1 MGAEAIRRPF
11 LACALALG
19 ALTACAGQ
27 PRTLDEAADRLA
39 PHVSVT
45 WPDGTDEPVPAVLMF
60 SGCGGVRQV
69 QDDYA
74 QIIAGA
80 GAAAMVVDSH
90 AARSIP
96 SALARPL
103 VCTAA
108 LMRGQGR
115 AADVFAAVQLARRDA
130 RIDPDRIVLLG
141 WSHGGWAVMEAL
153 AFAAEATP
161 PPGLEGSGEDALSG
175 VRGAALIYP
184 YCGWPGRAR
193 SRDDV
198 WAVPVAALLV
208 EGDVVAAPGDCEAVF
223 ERQAEAGAAIAVLT
237 ETGLT
242 HAFDAPDQPRDPRM
256 EYDADGAERARG
268 WFAARMA
275 GWLEDAR

>member
-1 MGAEAIRRPF
+1 MEAEAIRRV

-19 ALTACAGQ
+19 VLAACAGS
-27 PRTLDEAADRLA
+27 PLTLDEAADGLA
-39 PHVSVT
+39 PHVSIT
-45 WPDGTDEPVPAVLMF
+45 WPEEAGVSVPAVLMF

-74 QIIAGA
+74 EMIAEA

-115 AADVFAAVQLARRDA
+115 ATDVFAAAELARRDP

-141 WSHGGWAVMEAL
+141 WSHGGWAMMEAL
-153 AFAAEATP
+153 AFAAEGAP
-161 PPGLEGSGEDALSG
+161 PPGLDALGEDPLSG

-193 SRDDV
+193 NRHDV
-198 WAVPVAALLV
+198 WSVPVAALLV
-208 EGDVVAAPGDCEAVF
+208 EGDVVASPGDCETVF
-223 ERQAEAGAAIAVLT
+223 SRQTEAGADITVLT
-237 ETGLT
+237 GTGLT
-242 HAFDAPDQPRDPRM
+242 HAFDAPDQPWDPRM
-256 EYDADGAERARG
+256 EYDAAGAERARD

-275 GWLEDAR
+275 GWLEEAR

>member
-1 MGAEAIRRPF
+1 MGAGAIRHAI
-11 LACALALG
+11 ACAMALG
-19 ALTACAGQ
+19 AVAACAGA
-27 PRTLDEAADRLA
+27 PHTLDEAADALA
-39 PHVSVT
+39 PHVTVA
-45 WPDGTDEPVPAVLMF
+45 WPEGADEPVPAVLMF

-69 QDDYA
+69 QSDYA
-74 QIIAGA
+74 GIIAEA

-115 AADVFAAVQLARRDA
+115 AADVFAAVELARRDP
-130 RIDPDRIVLLG
+130 RIDPGRIVLLG

-153 AFAAEATP
+153 AFAAEGAP
-161 PPGLEGSGEDALSG
+161 PPGLEALGEDPLPG

-193 SRDDV
+193 NRDAV
-198 WAVPVAALLV
+198 WTVPVAALLV
-208 EGDVVAAPGDCEAVF
+208 QGDVVAAPRDCETVF
-223 ERQAEAGAAIAVLT
+223 DRQAEGGADIAVRT

-242 HAFDAPDQPRDPRM
+242 HAFDAPDQPWDPRM
-256 EYDADGAERARG
+256 EYDAAGAQRAHD
-268 WFAARMA
+268 WFAARMT
-275 GWLEDAR
+275 GWLERAP

>member
-1 MGAEAIRRPF
+1 MGAEAIRRQV

-27 PRTLDEAADRLA
+27 PRPLEEAADALA

-45 WPDGTDEPVPAVLMF
+45 WPEADEPVPAVLMF

-74 QIIAGA
+74 QIIAEA

-115 AADVFAAVQLARRDA
+115 AADVFAAVELARRDP
-130 RIDPDRIVLLG
+130 RIDPERIVLLG

-153 AFAAEATP
+153 AFAAEGAP
-161 PPGLEGSGEDALSG
+161 PSGLDAPGEDPLSG

-193 SRDDV
+193 NREEV
-198 WAVPVAALLV
+198 WTVPVAALLV
-208 EGDVVAAPGDCEAVF
+208 EGDVVAAPGECETVF
-223 ERQAEAGAAIAVLT
+223 ERQAGAGAQIAVLT

-242 HAFDAPDQPRDPRM
+242 HAFDAPDQPWDPRM
-256 EYDADGAERARG
+256 EYDADGAERAHD